1 MSFPVQTL
9 IVSQSSTHKWSE
21 YPSPVDVMLGL
32 SCQLSWEMLS
42 LGRFGRC
49 PLPSPLA
56 SLDQFHKAFWIY
68 LVEWDPDIHIWIKFS
83 QQLPLKEQSISLLS
97 FHWLWYELSSIGW
110 RWTAWLLN
118 LPSPRNTNMVSTI
131 WTAGSRIQSLILPKF
146 TVNSLTKRETSFLLL
161 ANTLIYTV

>member
-21 YPSPVDVMLGL
+21 YPSPVDVMLGF

-68 LVEWDPDIHIWIKFS
+68 LVEMGSRHPHLKLNSPSSYLSKF
-83 QQLPLKEQSISLLS
+83 ISLLS

-146 TVNSLTKRETSFLLL
+146 TINSLTKGGNGFLL